1 MSLNPFLGA
10 LVPGF
15 SDISWI
21 SESSHIFFRRGKFL
35 GSKIFYTNLIISS
48 EKLFSMHRL
57 VGMLQDPA
65 VPALDFREKMAFFDD
80 FLL

>member
-10 LVPGF
+10 SVPGF
-15 SDISWI
+15 SDISRI
-21 SESSHIFFRRGKFL
+21 FESSHIFFRRRKIS

-57 VGMLQDPA
+57 VGMLRDPA
-65 VPALDFREKMAFFDD
+65 VPALDFREKKGLFR
-80 FLL
+80 